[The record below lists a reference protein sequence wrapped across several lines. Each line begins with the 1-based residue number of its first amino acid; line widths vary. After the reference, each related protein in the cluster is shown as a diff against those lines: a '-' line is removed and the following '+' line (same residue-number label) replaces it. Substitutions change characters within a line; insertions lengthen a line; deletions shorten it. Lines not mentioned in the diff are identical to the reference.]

1 MCYRSFGAVRF
12 RSNQSFRARTQ
23 MSEVGDVNS
32 FSLERQIKIQILRE
46 RPERKSDRSSLAC
59 WQVA

>member
-1 MCYRSFGAVRF
+1 
-12 RSNQSFRARTQ
+12 